1 MCGRC
6 SYSQLHCSQLDSSQ
20 LHVWKV
26 LVGSPLDE
34 ADLAGFDDAAAN
46 SLRSLRHIDRE
57 GVDAALFGDLFFNC
71 FEVELSDGS
80 LVELC
85 DGGAAL
91 PVTFHNRHAYCGLA
105 LAARLAEGRA
115 GYAAMRSGVASIVP
129 CGRLLALLTGKELE
143 RLACGVADIDL
154 AALRRHTR
162 YGVGVSPSQSH
173 VKHFWSALEA
183 SPPFFSPAGRPVRTP
198 PPAFTPA
205 AVNRPSP
212 PSSGAPSSSSSG
224 GATGRRLGRGG
235 VARRAPPF

>member
-183 SPPFFSPAGRPVRTP
+183 SPPSSRRRGGRSARRR
-198 PPAFTPA
+198 
-205 AVNRPSP
+205 RPSHLP
-212 PSSGAPSSSSSG
+212 
-224 GATGRRLGRGG
+224 L
-235 VARRAPPF
+235 